1 MSASP
6 LRPATLLEMAGAVP
20 PLPNLAEATL
30 ILIDLQMEY
39 REGPLALV
47 GVEPAIARAATL
59 LAAVRAAGGRVV
71 HVAHAG
77 RLGGAFDRAAPRGAI
92 VAEVAP
98 EVGEPLVE
106 KRRVSA
112 FVETDLA
119 RHLPAPGAAPLIVA
133 GFMTHNCV
141 SSTVREASD
150 RGFAVTVVADACAT
164 RDLPA
169 PDGGIAAAAELHR
182 ASLVALSDRCA
193 RVVAL
198 ADLLPAG

>member
-1 MSASP
+1 MPASP
-6 LRPATLLEMAGAVP
+6 LPPTTLLAMAGAVP

-30 ILIDLQMEY
+30 ILIDLQTEY
-39 REGPLALV
+39 RESPLALV

-77 RLGGAFDRAAPRGAI
+77 RPGGAFDRAAPRGAV

-98 EVGEPLVE
+98 EAGEPLVE

-119 RHLPAPGAAPLIVA
+119 RHLPAPGAA
-133 GFMTHNCV
+133 
-141 SSTVREASD
+141 
-150 RGFAVTVVADACAT
+150 
-164 RDLPA
+164 
-169 PDGGIAAAAELHR
+169 
-182 ASLVALSDRCA
+182 
-193 RVVAL
+193 
-198 ADLLPAG
+198 

>member
-6 LRPATLLEMAGAVP
+6 LSPTTLLAMAGAVL

-30 ILIDLQMEY
+30 ILIDLQTEY

-77 RLGGAFDRAAPRGAI
+77 RPGGAFDRAAPRGA
-92 VAEVAP
+92 VAAEVAP
-98 EVGEPLVE
+98 EAGEPVVE

-169 PDGGIAAAAELHR
+169 PDGGVVAAADLHR
-182 ASLVALSDRCA
+182 SSLVALSDRCA
-193 RVVAL
+193 RIVTL
-198 ADLLPAG
+198 ADLLAAG

>member
-1 MSASP
+1 MSSSP
-6 LRPATLLEMAGAVP
+6 LPPTTLLAMAGAVP

-30 ILIDLQMEY
+30 ILIDLQTEY

-77 RLGGAFDRAAPRGAI
+77 RPGGAFDRAAPRGAV

-98 EVGEPLVE
+98 DAGEPLVE

-169 PDGGIAAAAELHR
+169 PDGGVVAATELHR
-182 ASLVALSDRCA
+182 SSLVALSDRCA
-193 RVVAL
+193 RIVTL
-198 ADLLPAG
+198 ADLLAAG